1 MKKDKKY
8 AYGTGTEINY
18 MENLHEELAQ
28 DDINKAKAMYEG
40 ESNPLVLG
48 MQAAAGMLIN
58 YGMNNINN
66 GDFQNGGMG
75 ESLGADIFNDPSI
88 GVAKMGKSRA
98 KGKVEVEGGEVF
110 ETQSGKTGE
119 FKGPSHEEGGIDVN
133 LLEPTNIFSDKIF
146 RDGVSMAERKK
157 AREKKLAK
165 IEKKLI
171 ENPYDKITKKTY
183 ERTKSSFDKEEF
195 KDLQTQQ
202 LIGTLMGS
210 SSDSVGLKA
219 EFGLF
224 DWFGNMFNPEE
235 DDGNLNKTF
244 GDLLS
249 LGGNIFSGVAPLL
262 NTLKNRAGD
271 TPNINAYKD
280 FGKDA
285 LKAND
290 EAKNYIEGVR
300 NNALKDVDRSNL
312 GAKRKARQSSRSVN
326 TQRATDL
333 IIDQSSNQA
342 KESVYDNF
350 AKQMMQLF
358 SQESQLENQQD
369 AYVMKGEETR
379 DEKDRLDRDAF
390 FTNKAQN
397 LATLGQAIQQ
407 TGKDLNQ
414 SQQQEIMMKIL
425 NQMSKYGITFDS
437 DFTMQ
442 NPDQ

>member
-1 MKKDKKY
+1 
-8 AYGTGTEINY
+8 
-18 MENLHEELAQ
+18 
-28 DDINKAKAMYEG
+28 
-40 ESNPLVLG
+40 
-48 MQAAAGMLIN
+48 MQAAAGLLIN
-58 YGMNNINN
+58 YGMKNINS
-66 GDFQNGGMG
+66 GEFKNGGMG
-75 ESLGADIFNDPSI
+75 ESLDTGIFNDPNI
-88 GVAKMGKSRA
+88 GTAKMGKSGA

-110 ETQSGKTGE
+110 ETQSGEIGE
-119 FKGPSHEEGGIDVN
+119 FKGPSHEEGGIDIN

-146 RDGVSMAERKK
+146 RHGVSMADRKK

-165 IEKKLI
+165 IEKKLT

-183 ERTKSSFDKEEF
+183 ERTKSSFDKEEL

-202 LIGTLMGS
+202 LISTLMGS
-210 SSDSVGLKA
+210 NSDSVGLKA

-224 DWFGNMFNPEE
+224 DWFGNMFNPES
-235 DDGNLNKTF
+235 DDEGNLNTTF
-244 GDLLS
+244 GDILS
-249 LGGNIFSGVAPLL
+249 IGGNIFSGVAPLL

-271 TPNINAYKD
+271 TPNINAFKD

-285 LKAND
+285 LDANNQ
-290 EAKNYIEGVR
+290 AKDYVEGVR
-300 NNALKDVDRSNL
+300 DNQLKDIDRSNL
-312 GAKRKARQSSRSVN
+312 GAKRNSRQSSRSVN

-333 IIDQSSNQA
+333 VIDQSSNQA
-342 KESVYDNF
+342 KENIYDDF

-358 SQESQLENQQD
+358 SQQSQLENQQD
-369 AYVMKGEETR
+369 QAVMTGEQRR
-379 DEKDRLDRDAF
+379 DEADRLDRDAF

-414 SQQQEIMMKIL
+414 SEQQKIMMKIL

-442 NPDQ
+442 NPD